1 MAHGYH
7 NALCATPLTLRTR
20 GRGTVLIPER
30 GTPVECA
37 THLEHNA
44 PMNKNAILP
53 QVRVPPELRRDAE
66 ASLAAGESLSQL
78 VEAAV
83 RTEIRARALRADF
96 LFQGMEAVLE
106 YDRDGKAVDADEF
119 VGRLE
124 RKLDAALSARRRT
137 AT

>member
-1 MAHGYH
+1 
-7 NALCATPLTLRTR
+7 
-20 GRGTVLIPER
+20 
-30 GTPVECA
+30 
-37 THLEHNA
+37 
-44 PMNKNAILP
+44 MNKNAILP
-53 QVRVPPELRRDAE
+53 QVRVPPELRREAE

-96 LFQGMEAVLE
+96 LAQGMEAVLQ
-106 YDRDGKAVDADEF
+106 YDRDAKAVDADEF

-137 AT
+137 AP

>member
-1 MAHGYH
+1 
-7 NALCATPLTLRTR
+7 
-20 GRGTVLIPER
+20 
-30 GTPVECA
+30 
-37 THLEHNA
+37 
-44 PMNKNAILP
+44 MNKNAILP
-53 QVRVPPELRRDAE
+53 QVRVPPELRREAE

-96 LFQGMEAVLE
+96 MAQGMEAVLQ
-106 YDRDGKAVDADEF
+106 YDRDAKAVDADEF

-137 AT
+137 AP